1 VTRNEVS
8 SDLHCCISK
17 GELVR
22 DLILIRFVTMISL
35 LTVLYIFSEVMET
48 SFLDYFEYYE
58 SVCKSNLLNRNQMG
72 NARMSRHMDIKF
84 TILVVIGTDCIG
96 SCKCN
101 YHTIT
106 TTTVIW
112 YTKYILHCLTCID
125 WPGLDRFDLH
135 TDS

>member
-1 VTRNEVS
+1 MTRNEVS

-58 SVCKSNLLNRNQMG
+58 SVCKSNLSKPGQSMQVRQC
-72 NARMSRHMDIKF
+72 RIYFVYHM
-84 TILVVIGTDCIG
+84 TVVVVI
-96 SCKCN
+96 
-101 YHTIT
+101 
-106 TTTVIW
+106 VW
-112 YTKYILHCLTCID
+112 
-125 WPGLDRFDLH
+125 
-135 TDS
+135 